1 MHHEHARGACKRSMQ
16 GEHVRGACKG
26 SRPTGAGNNRS
37 RQQEQATGAGTGS
50 RHGAGNN
57 RSREQEQ
64 ATGAGNRSRQHEQA
78 TGAGTGD
85 LPTQM
90 LDTGPQVVVR
100 IFVDVDQSNEIIR
113 QPVGVSNPDSVRVNN
128 MGWV

>member
-37 RQQEQATGAGTGS
+37 RQQ
-50 RHGAGNN
+50 
-57 RSREQEQ
+57 
-64 ATGAGNRSRQHEQA
+64 EQA

>member
-64 ATGAGNRSRQHEQA
+64 ATGAG
-78 TGAGTGD
+78 TGD